1 MYRKLV
7 LFLCCICIKASKHYN
22 TLKQATG
29 AIPYNMTNDYMFHAV
44 LLKNRFVLTGL
55 IGSLLHL
62 DPQTLDV
69 TVSNPVTPGNSNEN
83 KLYILDVYVVIN
95 GKTRLNLEMQVIN
108 YDNWHERSLCYLC
121 RSFDNVAKGTDYLT
135 VMPAVQIS
143 FIDFE
148 LFPETR
154 EFYATYMMTNIKNH
168 RIYTDKFKLSV
179 IQLNHT
185 ELATDEDRL
194 YEIDK
199 WAALFKA
206 KTWEEL
212 KSMAVSNQY
221 MEAAA
226 NTIFELSSDEFVRE
240 QCRARDEYNAYV
252 KHQQQIIAEKD
263 KALSDTKEQL
273 DSAKEQLDSAKEQLD
288 SAKEQLNEKDKQLV
302 EKDKLIAIKLAELEE
317 VKAEL
322 AKVKSK

>member
-1 MYRKLV
+1 
-7 LFLCCICIKASKHYN
+7 
-22 TLKQATG
+22 
-29 AIPYNMTNDYMFHAV
+29 MTNDYMFHAV

-121 RSFDNVAKGTDYLT
+121 RSFDNVAKGTDYLA

-185 ELATDEDRL
+185 ELATDEDCL

-199 WAALFKA
+199 RAALFKA

-273 DSAKEQLDSAKEQLD
+273 DSTKEQLDSAKEQLD

>member
-1 MYRKLV
+1 MV

-273 DSAKEQLDSAKEQLD
+273 DSTKEQLD

>member
-1 MYRKLV
+1 MT
-7 LFLCCICIKASKHYN
+7 N
-22 TLKQATG
+22 TLQRGETTILMSKKTSKPSQTLEQATG
-29 AIPYNMTNDYMFHAV
+29 KIPYNMTNDYMFHAV
-44 LLKNRFVLTGL
+44 LLKNKFVLTGL

-69 TVSNPVTPGNSNEN
+69 TVSNPVTPGNRNDN
-83 KLYILDVYVVIN
+83 KLYILDIYVVIN

-135 VMPAVQIS
+135 VMPAIQIS

-148 LFPETR
+148 LFPEAP
-154 EFYATYMMTNIKNH
+154 EFYATYMMTNIKNQ

-179 IQLNHT
+179 IQLNHI

-252 KHQQQIIAEKD
+252 KRQQQIIAEKD
-263 KALSDTKEQL
+263 AEIAKLKEELRKAKKNNIPT
-273 DSAKEQLDSAKEQLD
+273 A
-288 SAKEQLNEKDKQLV
+288 
-302 EKDKLIAIKLAELEE
+302 
-317 VKAEL
+317 
-322 AKVKSK
+322 

>member
-1 MYRKLV
+1 
-7 LFLCCICIKASKHYN
+7 
-22 TLKQATG
+22 
-29 AIPYNMTNDYMFHAV
+29 
-44 LLKNRFVLTGL
+44 
-55 IGSLLHL
+55 
-62 DPQTLDV
+62 
-69 TVSNPVTPGNSNEN
+69 
-83 KLYILDVYVVIN
+83 
-95 GKTRLNLEMQVIN
+95 
-108 YDNWHERSLCYLC
+108 
-121 RSFDNVAKGTDYLT
+121 
-135 VMPAVQIS
+135 
-143 FIDFE
+143 
-148 LFPETR
+148 
-154 EFYATYMMTNIKNH
+154 MMTNIKNH

-263 KALSDTKEQL
+263 AEIARLKEELRKAKGE
-273 DSAKEQLDSAKEQLD
+273 
-288 SAKEQLNEKDKQLV
+288 
-302 EKDKLIAIKLAELEE
+302 
-317 VKAEL
+317 
-322 AKVKSK
+322 

>member
-1 MYRKLV
+1 MHSLKRRFHKYITERL
-7 LFLCCICIKASKHYN
+7 LQMQTNQSN
-22 TLKQATG
+22 TSYEQATG

-44 LLKNRFVLTGL
+44 LLKNKFVLTGL

-83 KLYILDVYVVIN
+83 KLYILDMYVVIN

-135 VMPAVQIS
+135 VMPAIQIS

-148 LFPETR
+148 LFPEAL
-154 EFYATYMMTNIKNH
+154 EFYATYMMTNIKNQ
-168 RIYTDKFKLSV
+168 RVYTDKLKLSV
-179 IQLNHT
+179 VQLNHI
-185 ELATDEDRL
+185 ELATDEDRQ

-252 KHQQQIIAEKD
+252 KLQQQIIAEKD
-263 KALSDTKEQL
+263 KALADAQEQL
-273 DSAKEQLDSAKEQLD
+273 SDSQALNAKQAAEIARLKEELRKAKGE
-288 SAKEQLNEKDKQLV
+288 
-302 EKDKLIAIKLAELEE
+302 
-317 VKAEL
+317 
-322 AKVKSK
+322 

>member
-1 MYRKLV
+1 MSKNT
-7 LFLCCICIKASKHYN
+7 SKHAL
-22 TLKQATG
+22 TFEQATG
-29 AIPYNMTNDYMFHAV
+29 KIPYNMTNDYMFHAV
-44 LLKNRFVLTGL
+44 LMKNKFVLTGL

-69 TVSNPVTPGNSNEN
+69 TVSNPVTPGNSNDN
-83 KLYILDVYVVIN
+83 KLYILDMYVVIN

-121 RSFDNVAKGTDYLT
+121 RSFDNVAKGTDYLA
-135 VMPAVQIS
+135 VMPAIQIS

-148 LFPETR
+148 LFPEAP
-154 EFYATYMMTNIKNH
+154 EFYATYMMTNIKNQ
-168 RIYTDKFKLSV
+168 RVYTDKLKLSV
-179 IQLNHT
+179 VQLNHI
-185 ELATDEDRL
+185 ELATDEDRQ

-212 KSMAVSNQY
+212 KAMAVSNQY

-252 KHQQQIIAEKD
+252 KLQQQIIAEKD
-263 KALSDTKEQL
+263 KALAD
-273 DSAKEQLDSAKEQLD
+273 AKEQLSDTQEQLSD
-288 SAKEQLNEKDKQLV
+288 TQEQLSDSQALNAKQAA
-302 EKDKLIAIKLAELEE
+302 EIARLKEELR
-317 VKAEL
+317 KAKGE
-322 AKVKSK
+322 

>member
-1 MYRKLV
+1 MSNKT
-7 LFLCCICIKASKHYN
+7 SKPAQ
-22 TLKQATG
+22 TLEQATG
-29 AIPYNMTNDYMFHAV
+29 KIPYNMTNDYMFHAV
-44 LLKNRFVLTGL
+44 LLKNKFVLTGL

-69 TVSNPVTPGNSNEN
+69 TVSNPVTPGNSNDN
-83 KLYILDVYVVIN
+83 KLYILDIYVVIN

-135 VMPAVQIS
+135 VMPAIQIS

-148 LFPETR
+148 LFPEEP
-154 EFYATYMMTNIKNH
+154 EFYATYMMTNIKNQ
-168 RIYTDKFKLSV
+168 RVYTDKLKLSV
-179 IQLNHT
+179 IQLNHI
-185 ELATDEDRL
+185 ELATDEDRQ

-252 KHQQQIIAEKD
+252 KLQQQIIAEKD
-263 KALSDTKEQL
+263 KALTDAQEQLSDTQEQL
-273 DSAKEQLDSAKEQLD
+273 SDTQEQLSDSQALNAKQAAEIARLKEELRK
-288 SAKEQLNEKDKQLV
+288 AKGE
-302 EKDKLIAIKLAELEE
+302 
-317 VKAEL
+317 
-322 AKVKSK
+322 

>member
-1 MYRKLV
+1 MSNKT
-7 LFLCCICIKASKHYN
+7 SKPAQ
-22 TLKQATG
+22 TLEQATG
-29 AIPYNMTNDYMFHAV
+29 KIPYNMTNDYMFHAV
-44 LLKNRFVLTGL
+44 LMKNKFVLTGL
-55 IGSLLHL
+55 IGSLLHI

-69 TVSNPVTPGNSNEN
+69 TISNPVTPGNSNDN
-83 KLYILDVYVVIN
+83 KLYILDMYVVIN

-135 VMPAVQIS
+135 VMPAIQIS

-148 LFPETR
+148 LFPEAP
-154 EFYATYMMTNIKNH
+154 EFYATYMMTNIKNQ

-179 IQLNHT
+179 IQLNHI

-252 KHQQQIIAEKD
+252 KRQQQIIAEKD
-263 KALSDTKEQL
+263 AEIAKLKEELRKAKKNNIPT
-273 DSAKEQLDSAKEQLD
+273 A
-288 SAKEQLNEKDKQLV
+288 
-302 EKDKLIAIKLAELEE
+302 
-317 VKAEL
+317 
-322 AKVKSK
+322 

>member
-1 MYRKLV
+1 MSNKT
-7 LFLCCICIKASKHYN
+7 SKPAQ
-22 TLKQATG
+22 TLEQATG
-29 AIPYNMTNDYMFHAV
+29 KIPYNMTNDYMFHAV
-44 LLKNRFVLTGL
+44 LMKNKFVLTGL
-55 IGSLLHL
+55 IGSLLHI

-69 TVSNPVTPGNSNEN
+69 TISNPVTPGNSNDN
-83 KLYILDVYVVIN
+83 KLYILDMYVVIN

-135 VMPAVQIS
+135 VMPAIQIS

-148 LFPETR
+148 LFPEAP
-154 EFYATYMMTNIKNH
+154 EFYATYMMTNIKNQ
-168 RIYTDKFKLSV
+168 RVYTDKLKLSV
-179 IQLNHT
+179 VQLNYI
-185 ELATDEDRL
+185 ELATDEDRQ

-212 KSMAVSNQY
+212 KAMAVSNQY

-252 KHQQQIIAEKD
+252 KLQQQIIAEKD
-263 KALSDTKEQL
+263 KALTDAQEQL
-273 DSAKEQLDSAKEQLD
+273 SDSQALNAKQAAEIARLKEELRKAKGE
-288 SAKEQLNEKDKQLV
+288 
-302 EKDKLIAIKLAELEE
+302 
-317 VKAEL
+317 
-322 AKVKSK
+322 